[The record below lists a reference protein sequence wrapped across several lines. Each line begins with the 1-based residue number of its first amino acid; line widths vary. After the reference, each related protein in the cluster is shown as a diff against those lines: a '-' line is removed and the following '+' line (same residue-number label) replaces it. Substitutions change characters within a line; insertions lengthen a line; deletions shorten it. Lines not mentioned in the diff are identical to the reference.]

1 MVAWVS
7 RGRRLVGQLGA
18 HWRIGLLGGVVAGT
32 SYGIVVWAM
41 FFLWA
46 MLHRFRVGWLE
57 RQLRVG
63 DLDEAIAARRAEAV
77 DAGGDA

>member
-1 MVAWVS
+1 MV
-7 RGRRLVGQLGA
+7 L
-18 HWRIGLLGGVVAGT
+18 
-32 SYGIVVWAM
+32 GIVVWAM

-63 DLDEAIAARRAEAV
+63 DLDEAIAARRAEAI